1 MFKYL
6 HTTPFE
12 VMKILKILHGY
23 SKFIQLV
30 RLKFRRVVCI
40 EKTTQISSIKYLKL
54 IIMFWQRF
62 KLFAHVFFS
71 SSPFYQL
78 LILYIYFLLKA
89 PGEKNLLKS

>member
-40 EKTTQISSIKYLKL
+40 EKTTQTSSIKYLKL
-54 IIMFWQRF
+54 KMMF
-62 KLFAHVFFS
+62 
-71 SSPFYQL
+71 
-78 LILYIYFLLKA
+78 
-89 PGEKNLLKS
+89 